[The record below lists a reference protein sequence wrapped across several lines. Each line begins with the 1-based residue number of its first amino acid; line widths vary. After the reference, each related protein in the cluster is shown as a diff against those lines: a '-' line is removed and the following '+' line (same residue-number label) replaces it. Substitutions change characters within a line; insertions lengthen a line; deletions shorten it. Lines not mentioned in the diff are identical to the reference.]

1 MNQPPSWYI
10 RRMCRGAWS
19 VSEGVW
25 QHKHLGK
32 TRWKRTCEALAKIS
46 QCPTK
51 SIKSKFQYISSIDPV
66 CSSSSAKY
74 HPNSLWVIL
83 GSLAAGSWVPSWH
96 GSSTSQATQQQTA
109 TATQLIHEHLQPGW
123 SRLIHFVNR
132 ISGDGLRHILNLI
145 GSICGYDV
153 YILHMFLLSPVV
165 TCSIHF
171 SSSDLYRN
179 APEAPSN
186 AHRSGD
192 GPHGSQH
199 LATGIAVTRCYQ

>member
-1 MNQPPSWYI
+1 MFQPWISHPLGTSEECVEGPEACPKVFDSTSTSAKQGGSALVKLWRKYHNAPQSPSNQS
-10 RRMCRGAWS
+10 
-19 VSEGVW
+19 
-25 QHKHLGK
+25 
-32 TRWKRTCEALAKIS
+32 
-46 QCPTK
+46 
-51 SIKSKFQYISSIDPV
+51 SSIDPV